1 MANENAPTQ
10 LRHGIPIRNIRQ
22 FTIDH
27 LWLLLPILCQ
37 IIFGFRKQ
45 LNLLDF
51 WWHLRIGDLILET
64 GTLPRIDEFSFP
76 AAGAAFVLQNW
87 LAEVLYSLVYQ
98 LGGFEALIF
107 FNTLILTA
115 AVVLVYSLC
124 LETTGRIRPAA
135 LSIVVTLIVLPAF
148 SSVRPQVFSFFFFA
162 LFLWILAKWLRG
174 NDRYLWLLPV
184 AMLLWVNLHGAF
196 VLGLGLIFLF
206 LASETVRRVLLG
218 NRSDTQGYAQ
228 IRKLSVVF
236 SLTSLASLANP
247 EFYRVYEYV
256 LSVARDPGSQK
267 YVTEWQT
274 PAITR
279 IDGISC
285 FFLPLALGLLV
296 LLYTR
301 HKLTLTELSLFFG
314 FAVFGLMSLRNGIWF
329 ALVAPTVVAVAII
342 RLPRPKLGGTLLQF
356 ITRDRSSTRKPSGQK
371 PLLNLIMALLMLAV
385 LVINSPWLYP
395 RIYGI
400 PLWDAATPTQA
411 MDFIDEHDLEGN
423 IFHPQ
428 AYGDFLIWRLWPQ
441 QRSFIDGRVHIFG
454 EDHVEDYLMTFVD
467 TCWEERLARHSIRYL
482 FLSKS
487 ENAKELSQ
495 QLVEKA
501 MVSPNWRQI
510 YEDELSI
517 IFEKVGE

>member
-1 MANENAPTQ
+1 MADETELTQ
-10 LRHGIPIRNIRQ
+10 LKQGFKIRNIRRLS
-22 FTIDH
+22 IDH
-27 LWLLLPILCQ
+27 LWLVLPILCQ

-51 WWHLRIGDLILET
+51 WWHLKIGDLILET

-76 AAGAAFVLQNW
+76 AAGATFVLQNW

-107 FNTLILTA
+107 CNTLILTA
-115 AVVLVYSLC
+115 AVVLIYSLC
-124 LETTGRIRPAA
+124 LETASRIRHAV
-135 LSIVVTLIVLPAF
+135 LSIAITLIVLPAF

-162 LFLWILAKWLRG
+162 LFLWILTKWSRG
-174 NDRYLWLLPV
+174 NSRYLWLLPV

-206 LASETVRRVLLG
+206 LASETVRRALLG
-218 NRSDTQGYAQ
+218 SRTDTQDYAQ
-228 IRKLSVVF
+228 SRKLFVVF
-236 SLTSLASLANP
+236 ILTCLASLANP
-247 EFYRVYEYV
+247 ESYHVYEYV
-256 LSVARDPGSQK
+256 LSVARDPGSQL

-285 FFLPLALGLLV
+285 FYRPFVLSLLA

-329 ALVAPTVVAVAII
+329 ALVAPTIVAVAII
-342 RLPRPKLGGTLLQF
+342 HLPRPKLGGGWLQF
-356 ITRDRSSTRKPSGQK
+356 ITRDRSSRQKSSGQK
-371 PLLNLIMALLMLAV
+371 PLLNFTVALLMLAV
-385 LVINSPWLYP
+385 LVTNSPWLYP

-411 MDFIDEHDLEGN
+411 MDFIDDHDLKGN

-428 AYGDFLIWRLWPQ
+428 AYGDYLIWRLWPR

-454 EDHVEDYLMTFVD
+454 EDHVEDYLLTFVD
-467 TCWEERLARHSIRYL
+467 TCWEERLAQHSIRYL
-482 FLSKS
+482 LLSKS
-487 ENAKELSQ
+487 EDAKEMSQ

-501 MVSPNWRQI
+501 KVSSNWRQI

-517 IFEKVGE
+517 IFEKVGK